1 MFNNKAMKEELEALR
16 EELLSV
22 EQVRQSLSDEMLA
35 VFLDPQGRIELANA
49 MFQQEM
55 GYRESDLKGRPL
67 LELVPSE
74 LRNTEFYTRL
84 ADAISHKEHF
94 SGAVRLLRANGEE
107 AWLRVILQPIFTG
120 KKVLQRYSIY
130 ANDLTRTI
138 EASCEHENLIKA
150 LQRSTAVIEFTL
162 DGIVITANA
171 HFLRPM
177 GYTLEQIQGKHHRMF
192 CEPEEYNSAEYRA
205 FWEKLRRGEYVNGRF
220 RRVDAHGNLVWLE
233 ASYNPITDS
242 HGNLYKVVKFAT
254 VITEQVNREQ
264 AVAEAATIAFETSR
278 QTDEVSKRGAGVVK
292 ETVDVMR
299 DLAEQMRD
307 AADRIEALSKQ
318 SQVIGTIVNSITDIA
333 AQTNLLALNAAIE
346 AARAGEQG
354 RGFAVVAD
362 EVRKLAS
369 RTTEATQE
377 IVGVVQKNQALA
389 EHAVQVI
396 DTGKQQAE
404 RGLQLAGE
412 AGDVIIDIQDG
423 AQRVVSAVG
432 RFSSQLQVAG

>member
-1 MFNNKAMKEELEALR
+1 
-16 EELLSV
+16 
-22 EQVRQSLSDEMLA
+22 
-35 VFLDPQGRIELANA
+35 
-49 MFQQEM
+49 
-55 GYRESDLKGRPL
+55 
-67 LELVPSE
+67 
-74 LRNTEFYTRL
+74 
-84 ADAISHKEHF
+84 
-94 SGAVRLLRANGEE
+94 
-107 AWLRVILQPIFTG
+107 
-120 KKVLQRYSIY
+120 
-130 ANDLTRTI
+130 
-138 EASCEHENLIKA
+138 
-150 LQRSTAVIEFTL
+150 
-162 DGIVITANA
+162 
-171 HFLRPM
+171 
-177 GYTLEQIQGKHHRMF
+177 
-192 CEPEEYNSAEYRA
+192 
-205 FWEKLRRGEYVNGRF
+205 
-220 RRVDAHGNLVWLE
+220 
-233 ASYNPITDS
+233 
-242 HGNLYKVVKFAT
+242 
-254 VITEQVNREQ
+254 
-264 AVAEAATIAFETSR
+264 
-278 QTDEVSKRGAGVVK
+278 
-292 ETVDVMR
+292 MR

>member
-1 MFNNKAMKEELEALR
+1 M
-16 EELLSV
+16 
-22 EQVRQSLSDEMLA
+22 
-35 VFLDPQGRIELANA
+35 
-49 MFQQEM
+49 
-55 GYRESDLKGRPL
+55 
-67 LELVPSE
+67 
-74 LRNTEFYTRL
+74 
-84 ADAISHKEHF
+84 
-94 SGAVRLLRANGEE
+94 
-107 AWLRVILQPIFTG
+107 
-120 KKVLQRYSIY
+120 
-130 ANDLTRTI
+130 
-138 EASCEHENLIKA
+138 
-150 LQRSTAVIEFTL
+150 
-162 DGIVITANA
+162 
-171 HFLRPM
+171 
-177 GYTLEQIQGKHHRMF
+177 
-192 CEPEEYNSAEYRA
+192 
-205 FWEKLRRGEYVNGRF
+205 
-220 RRVDAHGNLVWLE
+220 
-233 ASYNPITDS
+233 
-242 HGNLYKVVKFAT
+242 
-254 VITEQVNREQ
+254 ITEQVTREH
-264 AVAEAATIAFETSR
+264 AVAEAATIAFQTSQ

-318 SQVIGTIVNSITDIA
+318 SQVIGTIVASITDIA

-396 DTGKQQAE
+396 DAGKQQAE

-412 AGDVIIDIQDG
+412 AGNVIIDIQDG